1 MRTVWTHI
9 EYGGDLNAEVG
20 FEATKSEVDNSI
32 AVDGIDML
40 PAVVLVELAR
50 QPLERDHARSVEE
63 VLRCDVG
70 VVVVVVEIG
79 TFAELGFEPP
89 SAPNRKIRRG
99 RANS

>member
-40 PAVVLVELAR
+40 SAVVLVELAR
-50 QPLERDHARSVEE
+50 
-63 VLRCDVG
+63 
-70 VVVVVVEIG
+70 
-79 TFAELGFEPP
+79 
-89 SAPNRKIRRG
+89 
-99 RANS
+99 